1 MAIRQYDY
9 DKFAKYYDVIEL
21 KASNYYEKTNDFLD
35 KIFRRHRVKIV
46 LDMAC
51 GTGAQTISLT
61 KRGYKV
67 IASDISK
74 GMLEIAKRKSKGLR
88 IRFYQGD
95 MKTINLG
102 KFDAVIIIF
111 NAIAHLS
118 KKDFEKVVRNV
129 SENLK
134 EHGLF
139 IFDIFN
145 LDFMKS
151 GHFRDYKHMDLAI
164 EHESTKYVRFNDNRL
179 DSKKGMMWIN
189 QEVYIQ
195 KGSDRPEIHKER
207 WNMQIYSV
215 EELKK
220 LLERNGFKIISF
232 YNGSGKKFVKNK
244 SVSIFTVAK
253 KK

>member
-1 MAIRQYDY
+1 MAIKQYDY
-9 DKFAKYYDVIEL
+9 DKFAKYYDIIEL
-21 KASNYYEKTNDFLD
+21 KASNYYEKTNDLLD
-35 KIFRRHRVKIV
+35 RIFKRYKVKTV
-46 LDMAC
+46 LDMTC

-67 IASDISK
+67 TASDISK
-74 GMLEIAKRKSKGLR
+74 GMLEIAKEKSKGLG
-88 IRFYQGD
+88 ICFYQGD
-95 MKTINLG
+95 MRTVRLR

-118 KKDFEKVVRNV
+118 KKDFEKAIRNV

-151 GHFRDYKHMDLAI
+151 GHFRDYKHMDFAM
-164 EHESTKYVRFNDNRL
+164 EHECVKYVRFNDNRL
-179 DSKKGMMWIN
+179 DSKKGIMEVN

-195 KGSDRPEIHKER
+195 KGYDKPEVHKES
-207 WNMQIYSV
+207 WSMQIYSSS
-215 EELKK
+215 ELKK
-220 LLERNGFKIISF
+220 LLEKNGFKVINF
-232 YNGSGKKFVKNK
+232 YDGNGKNFIEEK
-244 SVSIFTVAK
+244 SVSIFVIAQK
-253 KK
+253 K